1 MKFQVSMKNPD
12 ALDEAIQEAARTS
25 LLASKDIDDD
35 EVGLL
40 MEHRCEKLRA
50 ICKQWF
56 EHGEYLTVEIDTEA
70 NTCVVQRE
78 GR

>member
-1 MKFQVSMKNPD
+1 MKNPD
-12 ALDEAIQEAARTS
+12 ALDEAIQEAVRTDIS
-25 LLASKDIDDD
+25 RSKDIAAD
-35 EVGLL
+35 EVDLL

-56 EHGEYLTVEIDTEA
+56 EHGEYLTVEVDTEA
-70 NTCVVQRE
+70 NTCIVQRE